1 MIPLNLTK
9 EERMATGSV
18 FSLVISMSISSI
30 IAQLINALY
39 NIVDRIYIGH
49 IPGVGAAALTGVGL
63 TFPVVVLISVFSVSA
78 EHISE
83 TKATLKFQ
91 QYDPSVTSEL
101 SFGEPFVIQKKDGE
115 NWKEADIIVEGEY
128 GFHDVAYAYFLLR

>member
-1 MIPLNLTK
+1 MKKHTDFSQGSVAGNLL
-9 EERMATGSV
+9 RMAGPMI
-18 FSLVISMSISSI
+18 L
-30 IAQLINALY
+30 AQLVSVLY
-39 NIVDRIYIGH
+39 SIVDRMYIGH
-49 IPGVGAAALTGVGL
+49 IPGVGL
-63 TFPVVVLISVFSVSA
+63 TFPVVDLISVFSVSA

-91 QYDPSVTSEL
+91 QYDPSVTAEL
-101 SFGEPFVIQKKDGE
+101 SFGEPFAVQKKDGE

>member
-49 IPGVGAAALTGVGL
+49 IPGVGL
-63 TFPVVVLISVFSVSA
+63 TFPVVVLISAFSVSA
-78 EHISE
+78 EYISE

-91 QYDPSVTSEL
+91 QYDPSVTAEL
-101 SFGEPFVIQKKDGE
+101 SFGEPFAVQKKDGE

-128 GFHDVAYAYFLLR
+128 EKYEVYAYFLLK